1 MSRICKNDNRK
12 KPLSCST
19 VGCRRTLGSVMHVGM
34 PAMLSLVRLCLVTSK
49 KRRNRHKLCRWPMTV
64 LLLVRD
70 VVFAMSKDSANKL
83 TNNVVNSMLE
93 NKPIYERRIRELKSE
108 LVNILI
114 TLNPPSMESRS

>member
-1 MSRICKNDNRK
+1 
-12 KPLSCST
+12 
-19 VGCRRTLGSVMHVGM
+19 
-34 PAMLSLVRLCLVTSK
+34 
-49 KRRNRHKLCRWPMTV
+49 MTV

-93 NKPIYERRIRELKSE
+93 NKPIYERQIQELKSE

>member
-1 MSRICKNDNRK
+1 
-12 KPLSCST
+12 
-19 VGCRRTLGSVMHVGM
+19 
-34 PAMLSLVRLCLVTSK
+34 
-49 KRRNRHKLCRWPMTV
+49 MTV

-114 TLNPPSMESRS
+114 TLNPPLDGVEKLNNAD

>member
-1 MSRICKNDNRK
+1 
-12 KPLSCST
+12 
-19 VGCRRTLGSVMHVGM
+19 
-34 PAMLSLVRLCLVTSK
+34 
-49 KRRNRHKLCRWPMTV
+49 MTV
-64 LLLVRD
+64 LFLVRD

-93 NKPIYERRIRELKSE
+93 NKPIYERRIQEPKSE

>member
-1 MSRICKNDNRK
+1 
-12 KPLSCST
+12 
-19 VGCRRTLGSVMHVGM
+19 
-34 PAMLSLVRLCLVTSK
+34 
-49 KRRNRHKLCRWPMTV
+49 MTV

-93 NKPIYERRIRELKSE
+93 NKTIYERRIQELKSE

-114 TLNPPSMESRS
+114 TLNLPLDGVEKLNNAD

>member
-1 MSRICKNDNRK
+1 
-12 KPLSCST
+12 
-19 VGCRRTLGSVMHVGM
+19 
-34 PAMLSLVRLCLVTSK
+34 
-49 KRRNRHKLCRWPMTV
+49 MTV

-93 NKPIYERRIRELKSE
+93 NKPIYERRIQELKSE

-114 TLNPPSMESRS
+114 TLNLPRWSRKAK